1 MIKVKTT
8 SVKKF
13 SSSDLF
19 GRLIISARD
28 GVQLGVVKDLMID
41 LNLLEVAAIVTD
53 KGDLVKRDLSLIP
66 AGEVVLWGQDIILVT
81 HVDVIKARAEMPECE
96 KWVSVSEDLVDQRI
110 MTTAGEDLGVIKDLI
125 IAENGRIEGYVS
137 NKADQMPEMLKQFDD
152 EQVYIPVIGTHS
164 LGADMLIIN
173 PAKLTGISQSYD

>member
-53 KGDLVKRDLSLIP
+53 KGELVKRDLSLIP
-66 AGEVVLWGQDIILVT
+66 AGEVVLWG
-81 HVDVIKARAEMPECE
+81 
-96 KWVSVSEDLVDQRI
+96 
-110 MTTAGEDLGVIKDLI
+110 
-125 IAENGRIEGYVS
+125 
-137 NKADQMPEMLKQFDD
+137 
-152 EQVYIPVIGTHS
+152 
-164 LGADMLIIN
+164 
-173 PAKLTGISQSYD
+173 